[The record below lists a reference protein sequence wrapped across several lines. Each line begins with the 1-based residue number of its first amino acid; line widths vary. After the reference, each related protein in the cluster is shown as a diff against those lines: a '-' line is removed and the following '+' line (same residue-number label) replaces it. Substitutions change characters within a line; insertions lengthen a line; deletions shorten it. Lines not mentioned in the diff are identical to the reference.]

1 MKGVQI
7 SKILPVPENFYDIK
21 KTCNLIATPAT
32 IYPYTVAL
40 YVAGIAS
47 FASFFLYYSQESNY
61 LKETVVQ
68 STHELGDGFTCAPL
82 QPDSNYGSSL
92 TYEECLKAVLPPS
105 PDTVI
110 VTQDHNF

>member
-61 LKETVVQ
+61 LKESVVQ
-68 STHELGDGFTCAPL
+68 DF
-82 QPDSNYGSSL
+82 SL
-92 TYEECLKAVLPPS
+92 RRLLPGAARS
-105 PDTVI
+105 GTLE
-110 VTQDHNF
+110 

>member
-1 MKGVQI
+1 MNTARVNMKGVHI

-32 IYPYTVAL
+32 IYPYTLAL

-61 LKETVVQ
+61 IKETVVQ
-68 STHELGDGFTCAPL
+68 STYDIRHFAREGLVRSAL
-82 QPDSNYGSSL
+82 A
-92 TYEECLKAVLPPS
+92 E
-105 PDTVI
+105 
-110 VTQDHNF
+110 

>member
-47 FASFFLYYSQESNY
+47 FASFFLYYSQESDY
-61 LKETVVQ
+61 LKESVVQ
-68 STHELGDGFTCAPL
+68 SANEQGGGFVCTPL
-82 QPDSNYGSSL
+82 QPDSYFGLSVNH
-92 TYEECLKAVLPPS
+92 EECSKAVRPPS
-105 PDTVI
+105 SETTVH
-110 VTQDHNF
+110 VEDHYE